1 MSGGLKIPKSEHVA
15 GDSRIDDVPVVIT
28 VMVIIAMVILVFVA
42 DGSPRVVVLHFKTSS
57 ITQTVVTSK
66 SNLH

>member
-28 VMVIIAMVILVFVA
+28 VMVILVFMA
-42 DGSPRVVVLHFKTSS
+42 DGSPRVVVLDFKTSS